1 MCVLFY
7 NKDLHMFT
15 VIGIMVIDLL
25 GLVFLYAIY
34 DIKEMCNKK
43 FKKEHLQKCNHN
55 SSACY
60 QKYHQSPV

>member
-1 MCVLFY
+1 
-7 NKDLHMFT
+7 MFT

-34 DIKEMCNKK
+34 EIKEMCNKK